1 MTHKEVKGNIIVEYM
16 DNIGIVLRHI
26 NIKGYTLTLEFNGNI
41 TIGSSSIKH
50 FNYTMW
56 TELNEAVN
64 IYKVV
69 IARMNLLGVKEFNK
83 TNCKSRYNIKI
94 ERSALNDKARFNRL
108 R

>member
-69 IARMNLLGVKEFNK
+69 IARMNLLGVKEFKHPDNA
-83 TNCKSRYNIKI
+83 YIKLI
-94 ERSALNDKARFNRL
+94 EIYLLSIMQI
-108 R
+108 

>member
-69 IARMNLLGVKEFNK
+69 IARMNLFELYRVGNK
-83 TNCKSRYNIKI
+83 VNEIRQNMFCI
-94 ERSALNDKARFNRL
+94 
-108 R
+108 